1 MKNMNRRKFIRQGSL
16 AASAAFALSQ
26 LPKQLFASAS
36 AENIPV
42 GFQSWILRDDIGKN
56 FATNLKMMSDMGYKL
71 IEMCSPKG
79 YGGGFAPLESI
90 RPSELKKSI
99 NDNGLSC
106 PSCHFGFKELTEDLE
121 SRIEWSKEIG
131 LSHMVC
137 SSMGLPKEATISDWQ
152 KAAERLNESGEK
164 IKAAG
169 LQAGFHNHSTE
180 FAKIDSELIYDRLL
194 KTFDP
199 ELVKLQFQTE
209 VINLGYKASDYF
221 NKYPGR
227 FISSH
232 LSDWTSDK
240 KQAAIGSGVIDWKE
254 FFAAAKKAGVQHFYV
269 EMDADKFKDSIID
282 LFKEEG
288 DMEIK

>member
-1 MKNMNRRKFIRQGSL
+1 MNRRKFIRQGSL

-90 RPSELKKSI
+90 RPSELKKTI

-137 SSMGLPKEATISDWQ
+137 SSMGLPKDATISDWQ

-269 EMDADKFKDSIID
+269 EMDADKFKDSIAY
-282 LFKEEG
+282 
-288 DMEIK
+288 IKSV

>member
-1 MKNMNRRKFIRQGSL
+1 MNRRKFIQQGSI
-16 AASAAFALSQ
+16 AAGTAIAFAQ
-26 LPKQLFASAS
+26 IPKQLFAAAT

-42 GFQSWILRDDIGKN
+42 GFQSWILRDEIGKN
-56 FATNLKMMSDMGYKL
+56 FAGNLKMMSDQGYKL
-71 IEMCSPKG
+71 VELCSPKG

-90 RPSELKKSI
+90 KPSELKKTI
-99 NDNGLSC
+99 NDNGLTC
-106 PSCHFGFKELTEDLE
+106 PSCHFGFKELTEDLD

-131 LSHMVC
+131 LSHIVC
-137 SSMGLPKEATISDWQ
+137 SSMGLPKDATISDWQ
-152 KAAERLNESGEK
+152 KAADQLNKSGEK

-169 LQAGFHNHSTE
+169 MQAGYHNHATE
-180 FAKIDSELIYDRLL
+180 FAKLDDELIYDRLL

-199 ELVKLQFQTE
+199 EFVKLQFQTE

-232 LSDWTSDK
+232 LSDWTTDK
-240 KQAAIGSGVIDWKE
+240 KQAAIGHGIIDWKE

-269 EMDADKFKDSIID
+269 EMDADKFKDSIA
-282 LFKEEG
+282 F
-288 DMEIK
+288 IKKV

>member
-90 RPSELKKSI
+90 RPSELKKTI

-269 EMDADKFKDSIID
+269 EMDADKFKDSIAY
-282 LFKEEG
+282 
-288 DMEIK
+288 IKSV

>member
-1 MKNMNRRKFIRQGSL
+1 MKYMNRRKFIQKGSL
-16 AASAAFALSQ
+16 AAGAAIAFSQ
-26 LPKQLFASAS
+26 LPNQLFASAA
-36 AENIPV
+36 AESIPV
-42 GFQSWILRDDIGKN
+42 GFQSWILREDIGKN
-56 FATNLKMMSDMGYKL
+56 FAGNLKMMADQGYKL

-90 RPSELKKSI
+90 KPAELKKII
-99 NDNGLSC
+99 NDNGLTC
-106 PSCHFGFKELTEDLE
+106 PSCHFGFKELTGDLD

-137 SSMGLPKEATISDWQ
+137 SSMGLPKDANMSDWQ
-152 KAAERLNESGEK
+152 KAAEQLNKSGEK

-180 FAKIDSELIYDRLL
+180 FAKIDNELIYDRLL
-194 KTFDP
+194 KTFDSD
-199 ELVKLQFQTE
+199 LVKLQFQTE

-227 FISSH
+227 FISAH

-240 KQAAIGSGVIDWKE
+240 QEAAVGQGIIDWKE

-269 EMDADKFKDSIID
+269 EMDADKFRDSIAY
-282 LFKEEG
+282 
-288 DMEIK
+288 IKKV

>member
-1 MKNMNRRKFIRQGSL
+1 MKNMNRRKFIQQGSM
-16 AASAAFALSQ
+16 AAGAAIALSQ
-26 LPKQLFASAS
+26 LPKYLFASA
-36 AENIPV
+36 AVENIPV

-56 FATNLKMMSDMGYKL
+56 FAGNLKMMSDQGYKL
-71 IEMCSPKG
+71 VEMCSPKG
-79 YGGGFAPLESI
+79 YGGGFAPLADI
-90 RPSELKKSI
+90 KPAELKKVI

-106 PSCHFGFKELTEDLE
+106 PSCHFGFGELKDDLD

-137 SSMGLPKEATISDWQ
+137 SSFGLPKDATISDWQ
-152 KAAERLNESGEK
+152 KAAEQLNKSAEK

-180 FAKIDSELIYDRLL
+180 FGKIDNELIYDRLL
-194 KTFDP
+194 KTLNAD
-199 ELVKLQFQTE
+199 LVKLQFQTE

-232 LSDWTSDK
+232 LSDWTPDK
-240 KQAAIGSGVIDWKE
+240 KQAAIGHGVIDWKE

-269 EMDADKFKDSIID
+269 EMDADKFKDSIA
-282 LFKEEG
+282 F
-288 DMEIK
+288 IKTV

>member
-269 EMDADKFKDSIID
+269 EMDADKFKDSIAY
-282 LFKEEG
+282 
-288 DMEIK
+288 IKSV

>member
-1 MKNMNRRKFIRQGSL
+1 MNRRKFIQQGTV
-16 AASAAFALSQ
+16 AAGAAFALSQ
-26 LPKQLFASAS
+26 LPKQLFANAGLSD
-36 AENIPV
+36 IPV
-42 GFQSWILRDDIGKN
+42 GFQSWILREDIGKN
-56 FATNLKMMSDMGYKL
+56 FAANLKMMSDMGYKL

-90 RPSELKKSI
+90 RPSELKKTI

-137 SSMGLPKEATISDWQ
+137 SSMGLPKDATISDWQ

-269 EMDADKFKDSIID
+269 EMDADKFKDSIAY
-282 LFKEEG
+282 
-288 DMEIK
+288 IKSV

>member
-1 MKNMNRRKFIRQGSL
+1 MNRRKFIQQGSF
-16 AASAAFALSQ
+16 AAGAAFALSQ

-36 AENIPV
+36 AENFPV

-56 FATNLKMMSDMGYKL
+56 FAANLKMMSDMGYKL

-90 RPSELKKSI
+90 RPSELKKTI

-121 SRIEWSKEIG
+121 NRIEWSKEIG

-137 SSMGLPKEATISDWQ
+137 SSMGLPKDATISDWQ

-180 FAKIDSELIYDRLL
+180 FAKIDNELIYDRLL
-194 KTFDP
+194 KTLDP

-254 FFAAAKKAGVQHFYV
+254 FFAAAKKAGIQHFYV
-269 EMDADKFKDSIID
+269 EMDADKFKDSIAY
-282 LFKEEG
+282 
-288 DMEIK
+288 IKSV

>member
-137 SSMGLPKEATISDWQ
+137 SSMGLPKDATISDWQ

-269 EMDADKFKDSIID
+269 EMDADKFKDSIAY
-282 LFKEEG
+282 
-288 DMEIK
+288 IKSV

>member
-90 RPSELKKSI
+90 RPSELKKTI

-137 SSMGLPKEATISDWQ
+137 SSMGLPKDATISDWQ

-269 EMDADKFKDSIID
+269 EMDADKFKDSIAY
-282 LFKEEG
+282 
-288 DMEIK
+288 IKSV

>member
-1 MKNMNRRKFIRQGSL
+1 MNRRKFIHQGSL
-16 AASAAFALSQ
+16 AAGAAIALSQ
-26 LPKQLFASAS
+26 LPHELFASAS

-56 FATNLKMMSDMGYKL
+56 FEANLRMMAGQGYKL
-71 IEMCSPKG
+71 VEMCSPKG
-79 YGGGFAPLESI
+79 YGGGFAPLQNMK
-90 RPSELKKSI
+90 PSEMKKII

-106 PSCHFGFKELTEDLE
+106 PSCHFGLKELTGDLD
-121 SRIEWSKEIG
+121 SRIEWSNELG
-131 LSHMVC
+131 LKHMVC
-137 SSMGLPKEATISDWQ
+137 SSFGLPKEATMSDWQ
-152 KAAERLNESGEK
+152 RAAEQLNQSGEK

-169 LQAGFHNHSTE
+169 MQAGFHNHSTE
-180 FAKIDSELIYDRLL
+180 FQKLDNELIYDILL

-221 NKYPGR
+221 NNYPGR

-240 KQAAIGSGVIDWKE
+240 KEAAIGKGIIDWKD

-269 EMDADKFKDSIID
+269 EMNADKFRDSIAYIQS
-282 LFKEEG
+282 
-288 DMEIK
+288 I

>member
-1 MKNMNRRKFIRQGSL
+1 MNRRKFIRQGSL

-137 SSMGLPKEATISDWQ
+137 SSMGLPKDATISDWQ

-269 EMDADKFKDSIID
+269 EMDADKFKDSIAY
-282 LFKEEG
+282 
-288 DMEIK
+288 IKSV